1 MYINIHTHK
10 PQKDRDIFN
19 LQNIRFAFEAFPKSN
34 GNYSIGLHP
43 WDINAYTGN
52 DLTIDLTQAAKTCK
66 AIAIG
71 EIGLDRNCDTPFDLQ
86 QQSLEIQ
93 LKIAKSLQLPIILHC
108 VKAYS
113 ETITLLQKNSIK
125 SACIVHG
132 FNKNLQIAA
141 LLLQAGCFLSFGKA
155 ILTNKKLQEVFKTVP
170 LTQIFLETDDADIDI
185 QAIYQQAATLKNIT
199 IKQLQNQLSDNFNR
213 CFKWTKIG

>member
-1 MYINIHTHK
+1 MYIDIHTHK
-10 PQKDRDIFN
+10 SQKDSDIFN
-19 LQNIRFAFEAFPKSN
+19 LQNIRFAFEAFPKAN

-52 DLTIDLTQAAKTCK
+52 DLTIDLTQAVKTCK
-66 AIAIG
+66 AIAVG

-86 QQSLEIQ
+86 QQLFDKQ
-93 LKIAKSLQLPIILHC
+93 LKTANSLQLPVILHC

-113 ETITLLQKNSIK
+113 EIIALLQKNSIK

-141 LLLQAGCFLSFGKA
+141 LLLQTGCFLSFGKS
-155 ILTNKKLQEVFKTVP
+155 ILTNSKLQEVFKTVP
-170 LTQIFLETDDADIDI
+170 LTQTFLETDNADIDI
-185 QAIYQQAATLKNIT
+185 ETVYRHAAILKNIT
-199 IKQLQNQLSDNFNR
+199 IEQLQNQLSDNFNR
-213 CFKWTKIG
+213 CFK